1 MAAVGKMHFSCVCVW
16 AQIAPTH
23 EARTL
28 ARLTMPVG
36 ACVLTPVA
44 MRCASPRR
52 ASAWRLCILRA
63 RTPWRAQQTVRR
75 CGASRARRCDVFY
88 MVECCAG
95 GCSRPC
101 RLPSPTV
108 RRTHAALPRRPAR
121 SPSGLCARHTYS
133 LPHHAPGT
141 ACQPLKMASAAELR
155 RGAHVH
161 VHVHVHVR
169 VPVVDPKA
177 LTLSAPGTY
186 FWRAA
191 VPIIRHAIQAPLE
204 ASLDDSGR

>member
-1 MAAVGKMHFSCVCVW
+1 MHFSCVCVW

-63 RTPWRAQQTVRR
+63 RTPWRAQKTVRR
-75 CGASRARRCDVFY
+75 CGSSRARRCDVFY

-133 LPHHAPGT
+133 LPHHALGT
-141 ACQPLKMASAAELR
+141 ACQPKNGVGSRIASWGTCPCPCACACACACCRPEGTHTLR
-155 RGAHVH
+155 PRDIFLAGRGADHLACH
-161 VHVHVHVR
+161 
-169 VPVVDPKA
+169 
-177 LTLSAPGTY
+177 PG
-186 FWRAA
+186 
-191 VPIIRHAIQAPLE
+191 P
-204 ASLDDSGR
+204 S